1 MARKPTPSQAARIK
15 LAAQLTKSQDAT
27 GSPVDPRQRGKAQA
41 EQETDQPENRH
52 SRALVNAVA
61 VGPGRVRD
69 DERRLMLARLL
80 AQRTQRE
87 AGNARLWTALAERLI
102 NDIEALEEESASA
115 EQRQAGQLGNLLD
128 QKILDEESRRLRMQL
143 VERFLHSLD
152 RAVSAQEVVRRE
164 GQKKQPAD
172 GPAERV
178 EGQAQ
183 NQAAE
188 QIPAT
193 QAQGGDDGR

>member
-15 LAAQLTKSQDAT
+15 LVAQLTKSQDAT
-27 GSPVDPRQRGKAQA
+27 GSPVDPRQRGKALA
-41 EQETDQPENRH
+41 EQEIHQPDNRH

-87 AGNARLWTALAERLI
+87 ADNAGQWTALAERLI
-102 NDIEALEEESASA
+102 NDIEALEEQSASA
-115 EQRQAGQLGNLLD
+115 QQRQAGQLSNLLD
-128 QKILDEESRRLRMQL
+128 QKTLTEEGRRLRMQL

-164 GQKKQPAD
+164 EQKKPPAD
-172 GPAERV
+172 SPGKRV
-178 EGQAQ
+178 KGQAR
-183 NQAAE
+183 NQTAE

-193 QAQGGDDGR
+193 EAQGGDDGR